1 MSAQAITPFIA
12 GIFMD
17 KYGSRYLFL
26 YSLCCVILAIVLMFF
41 VKHGDSKP
49 LPKKKKS
56 EEEAVEKVEAEA
68 I

>member
-1 MSAQAITPFIA
+1 
-12 GIFMD
+12 
-17 KYGSRYLFL
+17 
-26 YSLCCVILAIVLMFF
+26 MFF